1 MNKEEKKYQDIGF
14 TLRTIYDAIGKGF
27 ADLDDLQTMFFK
39 ALPDMPKNVLEDVLV
54 LLQKGADTEIIKGIG
69 GFLIPGTASRKRIN
83 NVTAAFVAGLT
94 GQDPDTI
101 TVDIDQQDIQREAD
115 AEYAANIPI
124 ESQAERIR
132 RMNERQTVDTS
143 EGVLN
148 AAWEDFKETGDSDK
162 LLELVRKI
170 EVEGVESASVSSPY
184 FARYTGAANLQYY
197 GLEDDLNLV
206 NYREVA
212 NNQNQTPLYNYGL
225 ASTFLAG
232 LDPAKVIDFQRELM
246 EAGFLQPG
254 SFVPGVIGVVGGGQ
268 EDETIL
274 ALEAAFSYLNTKP
287 EYGIDIDDLKEINIA
302 SNGDEGA
309 FLGFM
314 REYFLDSISDIS
326 LTDTRPIFT
335 APNLVAQ
342 ANPDFLRAN
351 VNSAVRETI
360 GANPSIRDYQ
370 VIYDFAKTEIERLS
384 AAYTE
389 SQKIYEQARVDVA
402 AQQMADAQAGTE
414 QEFYLLP
421 SQMSNQD
428 VSAAFQV
435 GLDEFVFDYFKPLID
450 QGKQNM
456 AYQQGLGVAIASL
469 TR

>member
-1 MNKEEKKYQDIGF
+1 MIERAKNLGAFIGSLIRALKSGYIKF
-14 TLRTIYDAIGKGF
+14 ETFEDMLIDA
-27 ADLDDLQTMFFK
+27 LQ
-39 ALPDMPKNVLEDVLV
+39 DMPSNVAEDLISAYDS
-54 LLQKGADTEIIKGIG
+54 QIEAGGSINPNMQIINALGGQEGVQGIG
-69 GFLIPGTASRKRIN
+69 E
-83 NVTAAFVAGLT
+83 AFYEGLT
-94 GQDPDTI
+94 GKDNIVLETPDDT
-101 TVDIDQQDIQREAD
+101 DAQREAD
-115 AEYAANIPI
+115 AEYAANIPL

-132 RMNERQTVDTS
+132 RMNERQTVDTA

-148 AAWEDFKETGDSDK
+148 AAWEDFKETGDTDK
-162 LLELVRKI
+162 LLELVRK
-170 EVEGVESASVSSPY
+170 VEMEGIDTASVSDPY

-351 VNSAVRETI
+351 VNAAVRETI

>member
-1 MNKEEKKYQDIGF
+1 
-14 TLRTIYDAIGKGF
+14 
-27 ADLDDLQTMFFK
+27 
-39 ALPDMPKNVLEDVLV
+39 
-54 LLQKGADTEIIKGIG
+54 
-69 GFLIPGTASRKRIN
+69 
-83 NVTAAFVAGLT
+83 
-94 GQDPDTI
+94 
-101 TVDIDQQDIQREAD
+101 
-115 AEYAANIPI
+115 
-124 ESQAERIR
+124 
-132 RMNERQTVDTS
+132 MNERQTVDTS
-143 EGVLN
+143 EGILN
-148 AAWEDFKETGDSDK
+148 AAWEDFKETGDSEK

-170 EVEGVESASVSSPY
+170 EVEGIENASVSDPY
-184 FARYTGAANLQYY
+184 LARQTGAANLQYY
-197 GLEDDLNLV
+197 GLEDDISLI

-287 EYGIDIDDLKEINIA
+287 EYGIDINDLKEINIA

-351 VNSAVRETI
+351 VNAAVRETI

>member
-1 MNKEEKKYQDIGF
+1 MIERAKNLGAFIGNLIRALKSGYIKF
-14 TLRTIYDAIGKGF
+14 ETFEDMLIDA
-27 ADLDDLQTMFFK
+27 LQ
-39 ALPDMPKNVLEDVLV
+39 DMPSNVAEDLISAYDS
-54 LLQKGADTEIIKGIG
+54 QIEAGGSINPNMQIINSLGGQEGVQGIG
-69 GFLIPGTASRKRIN
+69 E
-83 NVTAAFVAGLT
+83 AFYQGLT
-94 GQDPDTI
+94 GKDNIVLKTPDDT
-101 TVDIDQQDIQREAD
+101 DAKREAD
-115 AEYAANIPI
+115 AEYARNIPL

-143 EGVLN
+143 EGILN

-170 EVEGVESASVSSPY
+170 EVEGIENASVSDPY
-184 FARYTGAANLQYY
+184 LARQTGAANLQYY
-197 GLEDDLNLV
+197 GLEDDISLI

>member
-1 MNKEEKKYQDIGF
+1 MIERAKNLGAFISNLIQALKTQAIKKDTF
-14 TLRTIYDAIGKGF
+14 EMALFDAIGQMPQNVV
-27 ADLDDLQTMFFK
+27 DDLIAEYDRQQEVGVRINPNQQIIT
-39 ALPDMPKNVLEDVLV
+39 ALGG
-54 LLQKGADTEIIKGIG
+54 QKGVQGI
-69 GFLIPGTASRKRIN
+69 AE
-83 NVTAAFVAGLT
+83 AFYEGLT
-94 GQDPDTI
+94 GRDDVVLETPDDT
-101 TVDIDQQDIQREAD
+101 DAQREAD

-143 EGVLN
+143 EGILN

-170 EVEGVESASVSSPY
+170 EVEGVEGASVSSPY

-402 AQQMADAQAGTE
+402 SQQMADAQAGTE

-435 GLDEFVFDYFKPLID
+435 GLDEFVFNYFKPLID